1 MDLLKKLPIPIAG
14 LILAM
19 FALGNLLQSYSN
31 VVRLCIGG
39 VALILYIIFVLK
51 IVLLNSK
58 LKTVLDNPV
67 PASVLLTITM
77 ATILLSSYAKPYSSG
92 LAAAFWFVGV
102 ILHALLI
109 IWFSMKFLP
118 NFSIKKVFPS
128 WYIVYVGIATASVT
142 AGAARQLKLGQICF
156 WFALI
161 SYFILIPV
169 VCYRVFKV
177 KEIPEPSKPTFAI
190 LSAPGSLALA
200 GYLNTF
206 PEKNFTFAAVLF
218 GFSLFFYLV
227 VLVNLPKLL
236 KLKFSPGFSGFTFP
250 LVISAI
256 SSKLFSGYVT
266 KLYGAN
272 SVLKLFVNFQ
282 EIVATLIVLYVF
294 IGYMK
299 FLFSKE
305 N

>member
-1 MDLLKKLPIPIAG
+1 MHL
-14 LILAM
+14 
-19 FALGNLLQSYSN
+19 FY
-31 VVRLCIGG
+31 
-39 VALILYIIFVLK
+39 IFVLK
-51 IVLLNSK
+51 IVVLNGK
-58 LKTVLDNPV
+58 LKTVLENPV

-92 LAAAFWFVGV
+92 LAVGFWFVGV
-102 ILHALLI
+102 ILHTSLM
-109 IWFSMKFLP
+109 IWFSLKFLP

-142 AGAARQLKLGQICF
+142 AGAAGQLKLGQICF
-156 WFALI
+156 WFALVA
-161 SYFILIPV
+161 YLILIPV

-177 KEIPEPSKPTFAI
+177 KEIPEPAKPTFAI

-256 SSKLFSGYVT
+256 ATKLFNGYVT

-272 SVLKLFVNFQ
+272 SALKLLVNFQ
-282 EIVATLIVLYVF
+282 EIIATLIVLYVF

-299 FLFSKE
+299 FLFEKE

>member
-1 MDLLKKLPIPIAG
+1 MNLLKKLPIPIAG

-31 VVRLCIGG
+31 AVRLGIG
-39 VALILYIIFVLK
+39 AIAFILYLIFVLK
-51 IVLLNSK
+51 VVVLNSK
-58 LKTVLDNPV
+58 LKTVLENPV
-67 PASVLLTITM
+67 AASVLLTITM
-77 ATILLSSYAKPYSSG
+77 ATILISSYAKPYSSG
-92 LAAAFWFVGV
+92 LAVGFWFVGV
-102 ILHALLI
+102 ILHTLLI
-109 IWFSMKFLP
+109 IWFSLKFLP
-118 NFSIKKVFPS
+118 NFSIKKVFSS

-142 AGAARQLKLGQICF
+142 AGAAGQLKLGQICF
-156 WFALI
+156 WFALA

-177 KEIPEPSKPTFAI
+177 KEISEPAKPTFAI
-190 LSAPGSLALA
+190 LSAPGSLVLA

-256 SSKLFSGYVT
+256 ATKLFNGYVT

-272 SVLKLFVNFQ
+272 SALKLLVNFQ
-282 EIVATLIVLYVF
+282 EIIATLIVLYVF

-299 FLFSKE
+299 FLFEKE

>member
-142 AGAARQLKLGQICF
+142 AGAAGQLKLGQICF
-156 WFALI
+156 WFSLI

-177 KEIPEPSKPTFAI
+177 KEIPEPAKPTFAI

-250 LVISAI
+250 LVISAL
-256 SSKLFSGYVT
+256 SSKLFNGYVT

-282 EIVATLIVLYVF
+282 EILATLIVLYVF

>member
-1 MDLLKKLPIPIAG
+1 MNLLKKIPIPIAG
-14 LILAM
+14 LILSM

-51 IVLLNSK
+51 VVVLNSK

-67 PASVLLTITM
+67 AASVLLTITM
-77 ATILLSSYAKPYSSG
+77 ATILLSSYAKPYSSV
-92 LAAAFWFVGV
+92 LAVVVWFVGV
-102 ILHALLI
+102 ILHILLM
-109 IWFSMKFLP
+109 IWFSLKFLP

-142 AGAARQLKLGQICF
+142 AGAAGQLKLGQICF

-169 VCYRVFKV
+169 ICYRVFKV
-177 KEIPEPSKPTFAI
+177 KEIPEPAKPTFAI

-256 SSKLFSGYVT
+256 ATKLFNGYVT

-272 SVLKLFVNFQ
+272 SALKLLVNFQ
-282 EIVATLIVLYVF
+282 EIIATLIVLYVF

-299 FLFSKE
+299 FLLEK
-305 N
+305 

>member
-1 MDLLKKLPIPIAG
+1 MNLLKKLPIPIAG
-14 LILAM
+14 LILSM

-51 IVLLNSK
+51 VVVLNSK

-67 PASVLLTITM
+67 AASVLLTITM
-77 ATILLSSYAKPYSSG
+77 ATILLSSYAKPYSSV
-92 LAAAFWFVGV
+92 LAVVVWFVGV
-102 ILHALLI
+102 ILHILLM
-109 IWFSMKFLP
+109 IWFSLKFLP

-142 AGAARQLKLGQICF
+142 AGAAGQLKLGQICF

-177 KEIPEPSKPTFAI
+177 KEIPEPANPTFAI
-190 LSAPGSLALA
+190 LSAPGSLVLA
-200 GYLNTF
+200 GYLIS
-206 PEKNFTFAAVLF
+206 VLF
-218 GFSLFFYLV
+218 YII
-227 VLVNLPKLL
+227 VLLNMPNLL

-294 IGYMK
+294 VGYMK
-299 FLFSKE
+299 FLFEKE

>member
-109 IWFSMKFLP
+109 IWFSIKFLP

-142 AGAARQLKLGQICF
+142 AGAAWQLKLGQICF

-177 KEIPEPSKPTFAI
+177 KEIPEPAKPTFAI

-250 LVISAI
+250 LVISAL
-256 SSKLFSGYVT
+256 SSKLFNGYVT

-282 EIVATLIVLYVF
+282 EILATLIVLYVF